1 MYNQNT
7 IPKSG
12 FEIRADLLSQ
22 AQGLLESNAQRVVDA
37 HYFRIEQGGVG
48 GKDSPLP
55 IVEITADD
63 VIATARSLN
72 AFVNE
77 K

>member
-1 MYNQNT
+1 MSDFIN
-7 IPKSG
+7 KSG

-22 AQGLLESNAQRVVDA
+22 SQGLLESNAQRRVDA
-37 HYFRIEQGGVG
+37 HYFNVDNKFVTGE
-48 GKDSPLP
+48 LP
-55 IVEITADD
+55 IVNITVED
-63 VIATARSLN
+63 VISTARQLN